1 MRRQLKIYPAARI
14 EFKTKSVDPGAWFST
29 AHSVR
34 HAALVLWRELG
45 PALDQWATTDAT
57 VDAKLELSLRLR
69 GPFAMLA
76 GMAIE
81 NMLKG
86 LILQRTARDARL
98 ELMSKKKLITHDL
111 VTLATRAGVELADF
125 EQELLARLSRFIVWA
140 GRYPVALTATDT
152 ENTDR
157 DLTSDDYPMLV
168 ELSQR
173 LLDVH
178 LKTAEL

>member
-1 MRRQLKIYPAARI
+1 MLSRRGASPSGDGVKRGFLQLSVQVEIGDDGHARVEPLPFARGGNSSAAANG
-14 EFKTKSVDPGAWFST
+14 VN
-29 AHSVR
+29 
-34 HAALVLWRELG
+34 L
-45 PALDQWATTDAT
+45 
-57 VDAKLELSLRLR
+57 LRL
-69 GPFAMLA
+69 AMLA

-86 LILQRTARDARL
+86 LILQGTARDARL

-152 ENTDR
+152 ENADR

-173 LLDVH
+173 LLDLH
-178 LKTAEL
+178 LKTAER